1 MVQEIAKKLIRMG
14 KKEEAQDLYFIPR
27 KEEYQVFMRV
37 GDERRFVQSF
47 PFEEMTAIISHF
59 KFVAGMNVGEKR
71 RSQLGSCDYPLENGV
86 VSIRLSTV
94 GDYRG
99 YESLVIRLLHDEE
112 RELRFWFDQL
122 PDLKKKLAGRGL
134 YLFAGPV
141 GSGKTTLMHALAQE
155 RFADQQVMSIEDPV
169 EIKQDNMLQL
179 QLNDQIGM
187 TYDNLIKLSLRH
199 RPDLL
204 IIGEIRDRETARA
217 VVRASLTGVTVFSTI
232 HAKSVR
238 GVYER
243 LLELGVSEEELKIV
257 LKGICYQRLI
267 AGGGVVDFATEN
279 YQEHSASRWN
289 QQMDL
294 LAQSGYIQLAQA
306 QAEKIIYR

>member
-1 MVQEIAKKLIRMG
+1 
-14 KKEEAQDLYFIPR
+14 
-27 KEEYQVFMRV
+27 
-37 GDERRFVQSF
+37 
-47 PFEEMTAIISHF
+47 
-59 KFVAGMNVGEKR
+59 
-71 RSQLGSCDYPLENGV
+71 
-86 VSIRLSTV
+86 
-94 GDYRG
+94 
-99 YESLVIRLLHDEE
+99 
-112 RELRFWFDQL
+112 
-122 PDLKKKLAGRGL
+122 
-134 YLFAGPV
+134 
-141 GSGKTTLMHALAQE
+141 
-155 RFADQQVMSIEDPV
+155 MSIEDPV

-257 LKGICYQRLI
+257 LQGICYQRLI